1 MHGMFLTRRIGIV
14 MTAAL
19 APWLVIP
26 QDEPSPAELLQKGPF
41 QLRALK
47 PSERPWL
54 SQLTEPK
61 RFAALQAARDVSIFA
76 ARGER
81 ESFGAVVMGLGAHA
95 LSAKV
100 TDLAGPDGARISA
113 SDVRVRWAEAVKL
126 GGYVPDPL
134 LEEQPFQPPR
144 GGIAPILWVTTYVPR
159 TTTPAGTYRG
169 TLTAESNGRTATLPF
184 SLEVFDF
191 SLP

>member
-14 MTAAL
+14 MTAVL

-26 QDEPSPAELLQKGPF
+26 QDEPAPAELLQKGPF

-81 ESFGAVVMGLGAHA
+81 ESFGAVVMGQSSVLNGEAGSKA
-95 LSAKV
+95 IPAPGEQYKLTTGKSA
-100 TDLAGPDGARISA
+100 
-113 SDVRVRWAEAVKL
+113 
-126 GGYVPDPL
+126 
-134 LEEQPFQPPR
+134 QP
-144 GGIAPILWVTTYVPR
+144 
-159 TTTPAGTYRG
+159 
-169 TLTAESNGRTATLPF
+169 
-184 SLEVFDF
+184 
-191 SLP
+191 